1 MTETPEE
8 MKRGERTLSVL
19 GQEST
24 TLHRANS
31 NTGERV
37 TGAGILLLETLDHFY
52 ATNSSHGILFLLS
65 ITGEQACTEN
75 CPQTI

>member
-8 MKRGERTLSVL
+8 VKRGERTLSVL

-24 TLHRANS
+24 TLLRANS

-37 TGAGILLLETLDHFY
+37 TEAGIF
-52 ATNSSHGILFLLS
+52 AIGN
-65 ITGEQACTEN
+65 A
-75 CPQTI
+75 